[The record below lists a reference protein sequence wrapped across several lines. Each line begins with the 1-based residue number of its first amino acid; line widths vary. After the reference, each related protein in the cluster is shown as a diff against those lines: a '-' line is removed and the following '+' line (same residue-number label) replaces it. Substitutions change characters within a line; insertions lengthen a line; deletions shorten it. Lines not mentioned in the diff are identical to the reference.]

1 MKRLSSRKL
10 AGAVAGMIAIVV
22 IVLGSAQLG
31 NVPEDLQRT
40 GMLLVAAL
48 TGYQVFRQAN
58 QDEVD

>member
-10 AGAVAGMIAIVV
+10 AGAIAGMVAIVV

-31 NVPEDLQRT
+31 NVPDDLQRT
-40 GMLLVAAL
+40 AMLLVATL